1 MPVNGVVVDE
11 ILVDEDSPIFKFR
24 FMRGAGPTAMR
35 FLVWRLGMTIA
46 AKPLIVRLLKD
57 LLAIIGLCSEGR
69 FDGLTTN
76 G

>member
-1 MPVNGVVVDE
+1 
-11 ILVDEDSPIFKFR
+11 
-24 FMRGAGPTAMR
+24 MR
-35 FLVWRLGMTIA
+35 FSLMKIAQFSSLDSCAVLVQLRLSFLGWRLGMTIA